1 MRETKEAEGGRGYP
15 HKDDAFNEYLSWF
28 LSRYRVQ
35 ILPDAYPEN
44 ILEEPLVF
52 DEVATLEYNRI
63 LKKGRQ
69 TPFGPLLGFVVRI
82 GVYMFV

>member
-1 MRETKEAEGGRGYP
+1 MRETKDAKGGKFHP
-15 HKDDAFNEYLSWF
+15 HNDDAFNEYLSWF
-28 LSRYRVQ
+28 LLRYHVQ

-44 ILEEPLVF
+44 ILEEPLLF
-52 DEVATLEYNRI
+52 DEVATLEYNRL
-63 LKKGRQ
+63 LKKGCQ